1 MSKQKQIRW
10 RRGRR
15 KLNDRPDA
23 EVAHDELHR
32 IRDEHGELQ
41 ATTIV
46 DEARSKKSPLHLCF
60 EWKNT
65 VAAQKFREEQA
76 RELANSIEITVV
88 EVPDEIDES
97 NSIELNIV
105 EASAPAF
112 VSTGEG
118 DGYFPIEIVMEDP
131 ELRKK
136 IIQRAWQDLRA
147 WHKRFKHLEEFAKVF
162 DAIDGFGSLDSTG

>member
-32 IRDEHGELQ
+32 IRDQHGELQ

-46 DEARSKKSPLHLCF
+46 DEARSKKSPLHRCF

-76 RELANSIEITVV
+76 RELAVSF
-88 EVPDEIDES
+88 ES
-97 NSIELNIV
+97 TS
-105 EASAPAF
+105 
-112 VSTGEG
+112 
-118 DGYFPIEIVMEDP
+118 
-131 ELRKK
+131 
-136 IIQRAWQDLRA
+136 
-147 WHKRFKHLEEFAKVF
+147 
-162 DAIDGFGSLDSTG
+162 